1 MSSAAAKNKGFTE
14 INLKPFLPAT
24 MIYDHASMLF
34 AGAKKTGKSFCARC
48 ICYYIKDRVYDC
60 TVFTGSEEEDHP
72 WNQYV
77 PDTFV
82 HDDYS
87 EDVMTAVI
95 ARQQDRKRISKAYRT
110 KPASHMVVFEDL
122 EYRHHNV
129 FYDESCKRVL
139 LNGRHDKT
147 YPMVLVQYIMKGL
160 TREVRGMFDF
170 VFLQKEPDI
179 AVRKK
184 LWQVFGGVCQDI
196 EDFDTIFRMCTENYG
211 TLVIFLRANSY
222 EISDNFFWFKSREM
236 GQFHVGHPDVWRFH
250 EKNYKNNNVY
260 EINMQKR
267 LAQQRQQQQPITS
280 ASFLSSPL
288 PSTSRYGME
297 AAIDE
302 DVVADHVHFQQYRKR
317 TSDVESQP
325 YGEYSAS
332 KKRRTTSNGVT
343 ATFSSPSSSGAL
355 VARLLPTVVSTGS
368 AFPTTSDPALFDG
381 VPQVVKK
388 AYVPNSNTC
397 IKFIRGDE

>member
-1 MSSAAAKNKGFTE
+1 MSSASSKNKGFTE

-48 ICYYIKDRVYDC
+48 ICYYIKDRVYDA

-95 ARQQDRKRISKAYRT
+95 ARQQDRKRIAKAYRT

-184 LWQVFGGVCQDI
+184 LWQVFGGVCKDF

-236 GQFHVGHPDVWRFH
+236 GQFNIGHPDVWRFH
-250 EKNYKNNNVY
+250 QKNYKSNNIY
-260 EINMQKR
+260 EVNMQKR
-267 LAQQRQQQQPITS
+267 EQQWQQQQPQAMIS
-280 ASFLSSPL
+280 YSPA
-288 PSTSRYGME
+288 PSPSRSGTD
-297 AAIDE
+297 IDE

-317 TSDVESQP
+317 AGDVECQH
-325 YGEYSAS
+325 YGEHSS
-332 KKRRTTSNGVT
+332 SKRRRETRAVTST
-343 ATFSSPSSSGAL
+343 SSDASF
-355 VARLLPTVVSTGS
+355 ARLLPTVVSTGS
-368 AFPTTSDPALFDG
+368 AAPCTPDQRQLQALFEG

-397 IKFIRGDE
+397 IKFIRDE